1 MQMTDSEIVR
11 RYKHAV
17 DKKSMV
23 GILAELNA
31 CDKTKI
37 GEILKAAG
45 FDVPTRRPGRPKKT
59 PEQELKIE
67 TPEKEVIPFYVSG
80 KEDEPSAEVME
91 EETEETKETK
101 EAAGLPNI
109 AIEAM
114 TEKFQALLRMKERLL
129 ETVNDLET
137 QIGELEPYVKGGK
150 R

>member
-11 RYKHAV
+11 RYKHAI

-31 CDKTKI
+31 CDKAKI
-37 GEILKAAG
+37 REILTAAG
-45 FDVPTRRPGRPKKT
+45 LNVGKLNGPGRPKKT
-59 PEQELKIE
+59 PEQALKIE

-80 KEDEPSAEVME
+80 KEDEPSAEV
-91 EETEETKETK
+91 TEETTK
-101 EAAGLPNI
+101 EPEKAAELPGI

-114 TEKFQALLRMKERLL
+114 TEKYQGLLRMKERFL
-129 ETVNDLET
+129 EIISDLET

-150 R
+150 

>member
-11 RYKHAV
+11 RYKHAI
-17 DKKSMV
+17 DKKSMI

-37 GEILKAAG
+37 REILTAAG
-45 FDVPTRRPGRPKKT
+45 LNVGKLNGPGRPKKT
-59 PEQELKIE
+59 PEQAMKIE

-80 KEDEPSAEVME
+80 KEDEPSAEV
-91 EETEETKETK
+91 TEEATKEPEK
-101 EAAGLPNI
+101 AAELPGI

-114 TEKFQALLRMKERLL
+114 TEKYQGLLRMKERFL
-129 ETVNDLET
+129 EIIGDLET

-150 R
+150 

>member
-11 RYKHAV
+11 RYKHAI
-17 DKKSMV
+17 DKKSMI
-23 GILAELNA
+23 GILADLNA

-45 FDVPTRRPGRPKKT
+45 FEVATRRPGRPKKT
-59 PEQELKIE
+59 PEQGIKIE

-80 KEDEPSAEVME
+80 KEDEPLAEVT
-91 EETEETKETK
+91 EETEKETK
-101 EAAGLPNI
+101 EAAGLPDI

-114 TEKFQALLRMKERLL
+114 TEKYQALLRMKERFL
-129 ETVNDLET
+129 EIISDLET

-150 R
+150 

>member
-11 RYKHAV
+11 RYKHAI
-17 DKKSMV
+17 DKKSMI
-23 GILAELNA
+23 GILADLNA

-37 GEILKAAG
+37 REILTAAG
-45 FDVPTRRPGRPKKT
+45 LNVGKLNGPGRPKKT
-59 PEQELKIE
+59 PEQALKIE

-91 EETEETKETK
+91 GETEETKE
-101 EAAGLPNI
+101 AAELPGI

-114 TEKFQALLRMKERLL
+114 TEKYQGLLRMKERFL
-129 ETVNDLET
+129 EIISDLET

-150 R
+150 